1 VKLNTL
7 TLTDIAKLGLFL
19 DDPYGDGIRL
29 AKVRNP
35 NAGRSAAIAE
45 LKGEPLLDGE
55 RFIRAE
61 YESVVRD
68 PANWTKRGELISEI
82 YKNIC

>member
-1 VKLNTL
+1 MKLNTL

-45 LKGEPLLDGE
+45 
-55 RFIRAE
+55 
-61 YESVVRD
+61 
-68 PANWTKRGELISEI
+68 
-82 YKNIC
+82 